1 MVKNIF
7 NKVLISISIIIILF
21 NWIFIYIV
29 RADSVEKNLNDI
41 KIEVGQVGA
50 DTYISLKK
58 QVVEEL
64 RKNLEEEYNYKGT
77 KEELANICGIDL
89 TSGTAGTIQ
98 SNEGS
103 LIRIDDDTTVIL
115 AFNMNITTGTN
126 QSYKSVSNTNGT
138 YTQIL
143 VSNIKTIKNTG
154 KDNTDENNEKQ
165 KKLMAINYKNDVIV
179 EGKSYSGETDWDV
192 GGVILKPL
200 FFLVNCVADTLLGAL
215 QWVMYSDAIDNNQ
228 LTNYVK
234 TNYIDKLKVVDSR
247 NIDTMFDLFLNQ
259 KIVVIGTKGVMS
271 NVEYPHIHYSPEEI
285 FSGKIS
291 LLNIDFISGV
301 GQAEGL
307 GVVRQTISN
316 CYKVLRLIDTIGFL
330 SVLIYTGIKIL
341 ISSISKQKAK
351 YKEWIIDWLIGFAM
365 LYSMHYIMAF
375 IIAIVSKINEMLNST
390 MPILR
395 VAAGNGYESFGTNL
409 IGFVRF
415 CTQYDTLFVKIGY
428 EVLYILLVGYTF
440 KFTIIYIKRVI
451 SMAFLTMIAPIIAFT
466 YPIDKMIDGK
476 SQSFS
481 MWFKEYI
488 FNALLQPMHFLLYY
502 ILVSSSIAI
511 AVKNPIYAIAV
522 LKFMTEAEK
531 MFKKIFGFDKVK
543 NGMVGGLGAVPLLT
557 AAKGIKSFI
566 GKNKMSNIEGN
577 NAYIGYPDVTNKD
590 FQESDLIVGD
600 SEIADSGSNENQNIG
615 ARPNRMRF
623 YTSAETIDNENS
635 NRGIRI
641 GNSGSRVGG
650 VRVNDNTSNNGQQV
664 EFNPIG
670 RPRLNSK
677 VKTRAQKRMEDNNK
691 YPIRQIAN
699 KINRTKNKVLDNE
712 VGRKA
717 IKLANT
723 KTARGFR
730 AVGRKIIKPVWDTQK
745 SAKWNGKRLIRKT
758 AKGAVGTAVGIT
770 AATVQAGISLT
781 DGKYNPLEGV
791 ASFGAGFALMGNIM
805 DNTAVNFEE
814 GAYQGLTNKE
824 KMEEYKENFR
834 NRDDVIKF
842 CREHYGSEWKIYRER
857 IIENY
862 VTRGITNFD
871 EIKQCIK
878 YANKVSK
885 ETTKEITDK
894 KNYLDDKQKKKILEA
909 KQDEED
915 AVAISILLQKKIRK
929 KKNISAITYD
939 KEKEKEY
946 LDVITNGMKDE
957 KAKGIRRQEVIVSA
971 AIRYFDKMTS

>member
-7 NKVLISISIIIILF
+7 NKVLISISIIVILF

-77 KEELANICGIDL
+77 TEELAQICGIDL
-89 TSGTAGTIQ
+89 TNGTAGSVQ
-98 SNEGS
+98 SVEGS
-103 LIRIDDDTTVIL
+103 SIKINDDTTVIL

-126 QSYKSVSNTNGT
+126 QSYRSANNTYGA

-143 VSNIKTIKNTG
+143 LSDIKTIKNTG
-154 KDNTDENNEKQ
+154 EDNTDANNEKQ
-165 KKLMAINYKNDVIV
+165 KKLMAKNYKNDVIV
-179 EGKSYSGETDWDV
+179 EGKSYSGETDWDL

-247 NIDTMFDLFLNQ
+247 NIDTMFDISLNQ

-316 CYKVLRLIDTIGFL
+316 CYKVLRLIATIGFL

-365 LYSMHYIMAF
+365 LYSMHYIMSF

-481 MWFKEYI
+481 TWFKEYI

-557 AAKGIKSFI
+557 AAKGMKSFI
-566 GKNKMSNIEGN
+566 EKNKMGNNEGN
-577 NAYIGYPDVTNKD
+577 NAYIGYPGITNND

-600 SEIADSGSNENQNIG
+600 DDISDSSSSQNVNARRNRVGIYTNAETTGNEN
-615 ARPNRMRF
+615 P
-623 YTSAETIDNENS
+623 
-635 NRGIRI
+635 NRGIRTESS
-641 GNSGSRVGG
+641 NNGSRVG
-650 VRVNDNTSNNGQQV
+650 RAIINSNNSNNGQQV
-664 EFNPIG
+664 GFNPIG

-677 VKTRAQKRMEDNNK
+677 VKTRAQKRMENNNK

-699 KINRTKNKVLDNE
+699 KVNRIKNKALDNE
-712 VGRKA
+712 LGRKT

-723 KTARGFR
+723 KTARGVR
-730 AVGRKIIKPVWDTQK
+730 AVGRKIVKPVWDTQK
-745 SAKWNGKRLIRKT
+745 SASWNGKRLIRKT
-758 AKGAVGTAVGIT
+758 AKGVVGTAVGIT

-781 DGKYNPLEGV
+781 DGKYNPVEGI
-791 ASFGAGFALMGNIM
+791 AAFGAGFALTGNIM
-805 DNTAVNFEE
+805 DNTMTNFEE

-842 CREHYGSEWKIYRER
+842 CKEHYGSEWKTYRER

-878 YANKVSK
+878 YSNKVSK

-894 KNYLDDKQKKKILEA
+894 KNYLNDKQKKRVLEA

-929 KKNISAITYD
+929 KKNISSITYD

-957 KAKGIRRQEVIVSA
+957 EASGVRRQEVIVSA

>member
-1 MVKNIF
+1 MLKNIL
-7 NKVLISISIIIILF
+7 NKVLISMSIIVILF
-21 NWIFIYIV
+21 NWIFVYMV
-29 RADSVEKNLNDI
+29 KADSVETDLNDI
-41 KIEVGQVGA
+41 KIEIGEVGT

-58 QVVEEL
+58 QVIEEL
-64 RKNLEEEYNYKGT
+64 RKSLEEKYNYKGT
-77 KEELANICGIDL
+77 VEELANICGIDL
-89 TSGTAGTIQ
+89 TNGTAGNIQ
-98 SNEGS
+98 SVEGS
-103 LIRIDDDTTVIL
+103 SIKIDDDTTVIL

-126 QSYKSVSNTNGT
+126 QSYKSATNAYGA

-143 VSNIKTIKNTG
+143 VSDIKTIKNTG

-165 KKLMAINYKNDVIV
+165 KKLMAINYTNDVIV
-179 EGKSYSGETDWDV
+179 EGKSYSGDTNWDL
-192 GGVILKPL
+192 GGAILKPL

-215 QWVMYSDAIDNNQ
+215 QWAMYSDTTDNNQ

-234 TNYIDKLKVVDSR
+234 TNYIDRLKVVDSR
-247 NIDTMFDLFLNQ
+247 NIDTMFDLSLNQ

-316 CYKVLRLIDTIGFL
+316 CYKVLRLIATIGFL

-351 YKEWIIDWLIGFAM
+351 YKEWIIDWIVGFAM

-375 IIAIVSKINEMLNST
+375 IITIVSKINEMLNSA

-395 VAAGNGYESFGTNL
+395 VAAGNGYQSFATNL
-409 IGFVRF
+409 MGLVRF

-481 MWFKEYI
+481 MWFKEYV

-522 LKFMTEAEK
+522 LQFMTDAEK

-557 AAKGIKSFI
+557 AAKGVKNFI
-566 GKNKMSNIEGN
+566 EKNKMSSSESN
-577 NAYIGYPDVTNKD
+577 NSYIGYPGITNKD
-590 FQESDLIVGD
+590 FQDSDLIIGD
-600 SEIADSGSNENQNIG
+600 NDYMADSRNNENEKQNASIKP
-615 ARPNRMRF
+615 AVRKLNI
-623 YTSAETIDNENS
+623 IDNKKINNGIGKENS
-635 NRGIRI
+635 SD
-641 GNSGSRVGG
+641 SGTNGKIS
-650 VRVNDNTSNNGQQV
+650 NDNSENGQQL

-670 RPRLNSK
+670 RPRLNLK
-677 VKTRAQKRMEDNNK
+677 VKTRAQKRMERNNK
-691 YPIRQIAN
+691 TPIRQIENKVNRMKNKALDSEIGREAIKFAN
-699 KINRTKNKVLDNE
+699 KKIV
-712 VGRKA
+712 
-717 IKLANT
+717 
-723 KTARGFR
+723 RGFR
-730 AVGRKIIKPVWDTQK
+730 AVGRKIVKPVWDTQK
-745 SAKWNGKRLIRKT
+745 SAKWNGKRFVRNI
-758 AKGAVGTAVGIT
+758 AKGAAGTAVGVT

-781 DGKYNPLEGV
+781 DGKYSPLEGI
-791 ASFGAGFALMGNIM
+791 AAFGAGFALTGNIM
-805 DNTAVNFEE
+805 NNTMSNFEE
-814 GAYQGLTNKE
+814 GAYQGLTNEE

-842 CREHYGSEWKIYRER
+842 CKEHYGNEWKTYRER

-885 ETTKEITDK
+885 EATKEITDK
-894 KNYLDDKQKKKILEA
+894 KNYLNDNQKRKVLEA

-929 KKNISAITYD
+929 RKNISSITYD

-946 LDVITNGMKDE
+946 LDVITHDMKAE
-957 KAKGIRRQEVIVSA
+957 KANGIRRQEIMVSA
-971 AIRYFDKMTS
+971 AIRYFDKLTT